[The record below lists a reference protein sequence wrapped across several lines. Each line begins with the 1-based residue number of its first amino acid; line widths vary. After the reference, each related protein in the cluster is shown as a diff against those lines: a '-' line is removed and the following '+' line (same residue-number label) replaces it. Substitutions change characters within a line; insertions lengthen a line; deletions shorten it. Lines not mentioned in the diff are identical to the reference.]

1 MLSFFSRLTGVESKD
16 ACLKIL
22 MDRDYVFLR
31 GTADEANEQPLQ
43 GVLSLRLPS
52 EQLAVGVRLRLDG
65 FSRRRDHD
73 TRSKTSE
80 CSSTVRVFD
89 YEWPPFLTDQSQ
101 TDFHSSYPNTTTHEW
116 LFELSIPGD
125 TPETFQGCSR
135 CSITY
140 QLTATT
146 IRSNT
151 SSSTP
156 QTYKTI
162 QINRTLP
169 SSAFEL
175 MDPVTVEGTWSE
187 KLRYSIS
194 VGHRAIALGTAIPL
208 EMRFAPLKAGTR
220 ISQAKCQLLESHKVK
235 AGKSQLTSFVGDRDV
250 AEWETP
256 VNNYENLEQRFYK
269 ITQSLPLPSEPKDC
283 SPDMEA
289 HDISMTHLLSIEIT
303 VQESDNSPFAHK
315 VSMKCCMSIQTF
327 PDSSQYRASLPVVL
341 FTSPQMPID
350 ANNKFI
356 RSLGPDIDGDVTPLS
371 GLDVPPVY
379 GAHVHDKILNNFTKS
394 LSTQQFLM
402 GYET

>member
-1 MLSFFSRLTGVESKD
+1 MRV
-16 ACLKIL
+16 
-22 MDRDYVFLR
+22 
-31 GTADEANEQPLQ
+31 
-43 GVLSLRLPS
+43 S
-52 EQLAVGVRLRLDG
+52 E
-65 FSRRRDHD
+65 FCFYRDHD

-80 CSSTVRVFD
+80 CSSTARVFE
-89 YEWPPFLTDQSQ
+89 YEWPPFLTDHSQ
-101 TDFHSSYPNTTTHEW
+101 TVFHPSCPNATTHEW
-116 LFELSIPGD
+116 PFELSIPGN

-151 SSSTP
+151 SSSAP

-162 QINRTLP
+162 RINRTLP

-175 MDPVTVEGTWSE
+175 MDPVTVEGTWGE
-187 KLRYSIS
+187 RLHYSIS

-256 VNNYENLEQRFYK
+256 N
-269 ITQSLPLPSEPKDC
+269 LPLPSEPKDC

-289 HDISMTHLLSIEIT
+289 YDISMTHLLSIEIT

-315 VSMKCCMSIQTF
+315 
-327 PDSSQYRASLPVVL
+327 YRASLPVVL
-341 FTSPQMPID
+341 FASPQMPID

-356 RSLGPDIDGDVTPLS
+356 RSLGPNIDDDVTPLS

-379 GAHVHDKILNNFTKS
+379 GAHLHDKILNNFTES
-394 LSTQQFLM
+394 LST
-402 GYET
+402 